1 MPMGDVGVVPGL
13 LMIARLVV
21 FGRFAM
27 MCGGLFMMFSGLK
40 MMFRSVMSHSGGAS
54 QPAVYTLNLRI
65 R

>member
-27 MCGGLFMMFSGLK
+27 MCGGVFVMLGGLQV
-40 MMFRSVMSHSGGAS
+40 MFRSVMSHGGIS
-54 QPAVYTLNLRI
+54 LYLK
-65 R
+65 